1 MMPLVN
7 EWVLLV
13 LSAAF
18 IMILF
23 YDGWLAR
30 WTMNWI
36 QKTDRSHLLVTTST
50 LTVSVVVA
58 VRNES
63 QNILKCLDALL
74 HQSYDPSLTEFLISD
89 DFSDDNTGDLII
101 SEMPAFLS
109 KGFALTLIE
118 PVAGDLPGKK
128 EALARAIMR
137 AKGKLILT
145 TDADCL
151 PGPEWIRSFAS
162 VQLAEDADMV
172 TGFVKVSNQD
182 KLFDKIQALEFLSL
196 SGIGAMSVISNK
208 PLMCNGANLAFT
220 KEAFMNAGGYQYGN
234 QIPTGDDTYLML
246 KIASQNDRKIV
257 FNYFPQSVISTTP
270 QPDFK
275 TLIDQR
281 IRWASKVKHYHEN
294 YIKRFGLLIFGVNLI
309 LLVLLVMTSL
319 QIMPWQF
326 LLAAWLLKAAGDF
339 LVLIHTSA
347 FAAQRRLLL
356 LFLPVQVIYPFYSLV
371 AAFFSLQRTNYQWK
385 GRNFTN

>member
-63 QNILKCLDALL
+63 QNILNCLDALL

-281 IRWASKVKHYHEN
+281 IRWASKVKHYHEG
-294 YIKRFGLLIFGVNLI
+294 YIKRFGLLIFGVNLM

-347 FAAQRRLLL
+347 FAAQRRILL
-356 LFLPVQVIYPFYSLV
+356 LFLPVHVIYPFYSLV